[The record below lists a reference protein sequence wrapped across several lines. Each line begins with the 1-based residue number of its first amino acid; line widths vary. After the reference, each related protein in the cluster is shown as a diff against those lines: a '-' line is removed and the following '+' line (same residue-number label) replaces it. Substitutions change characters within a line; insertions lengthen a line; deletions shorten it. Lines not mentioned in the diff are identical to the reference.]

1 MADHSPQRQDSQDSA
16 SPKGVGGRK
25 SSKMPGYVSR
35 CFDTEAGL
43 SGSDSSD
50 EDDASG
56 SDISRLFADSDGDES
71 DGSCCARLAFGP
83 GSPMA
88 GGSEWPVGRTG
99 GGTPIVPVTGPGL
112 PGRDSAQGLGTCAG
126 PLDAVA
132 SVEAGAQ
139 AAKPSKRKRAP
150 KKPRTGGL
158 RQPAPV
164 GNPLPVADAASV
176 DNRRARHWLFTVN
189 NYADSDIDQL
199 KVLGLSSQVGYL
211 CWQREIGGG
220 AGVPHLQGYVSFKE
234 SVPLRTVKTRVGN
247 RAHLLMANGSA
258 EDNIAYC
265 SKSDTRDETDPSYC
279 FVECGTRPRPGV
291 GTQGGRSDVKEIAL
305 LVQAGSNERAI
316 FDAYGGAY
324 IRNHRGIS
332 AALALCQKK
341 RDFKTIVV
349 WLYGDTGSGK
359 SRFAHNRVS
368 YANSRLF

>member
-279 FVECGTRPRPGV
+279 FVECAPDLDPV
-291 GTQGGRSDVKEIAL
+291 WEHKED
-305 LVQAGSNERAI
+305 GPMS
-316 FDAYGGAY
+316 
-324 IRNHRGIS
+324 
-332 AALALCQKK
+332 K
-341 RDFKTIVV
+341 
-349 WLYGDTGSGK
+349 K
-359 SRFAHNRVS
+359 SRFSCRPDPTSGPSSMPTAVLTSAITAESPLPWPSAKKNEISKLSLSGCTEIRVLGNPDS
-368 YANSRLF
+368 HTIE